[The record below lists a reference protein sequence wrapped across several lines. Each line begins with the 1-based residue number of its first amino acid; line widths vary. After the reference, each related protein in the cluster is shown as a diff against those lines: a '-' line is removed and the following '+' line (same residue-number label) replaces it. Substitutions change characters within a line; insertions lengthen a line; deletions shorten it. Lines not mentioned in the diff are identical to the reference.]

1 MGTQKFYLLFC
12 YFQNVQNTAYCDGKG
27 GEIDICGICGG
38 KGESCSCVYY
48 KTFSI
53 DELDCILFQRS
64 LNHTID
70 AVETSIN
77 ELYTTLVGLSDFDSN
92 CWQNNFFDLST
103 QLDFIQDS
111 LQCVDDYSADLSE
124 FESDIG
130 GHLQECR

>member
-1 MGTQKFYLLFC
+1 M
-12 YFQNVQNTAYCDGKG
+12 
-27 GEIDICGICGG
+27 
-38 KGESCSCVYY
+38 YY

-103 QLDFIQDS
+103 QLDFIQVIS
-111 LQCVDDYSADLSE
+111 FEKNKDLKKIEKVFNFFS
-124 FESDIG
+124 F
-130 GHLQECR
+130 